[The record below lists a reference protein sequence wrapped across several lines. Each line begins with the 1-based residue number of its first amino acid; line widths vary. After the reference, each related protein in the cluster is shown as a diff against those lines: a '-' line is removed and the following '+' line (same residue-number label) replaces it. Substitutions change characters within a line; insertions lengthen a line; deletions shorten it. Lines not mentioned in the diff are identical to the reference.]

1 MSNKKKIAGIDRPYT
16 SIDLGK
22 IIAKYIE
29 EGNWENKAC
38 LDYYSTWD
46 INETEIV
53 SEAFD
58 SFSITTFGSSEGI
71 YTDFYIEYQ
80 GKEKIRLLT
89 AKTLGT
95 TKEYYVN
102 MHEMAADVDY
112 KFDEFIRKNL
122 DKFLWS
128 GYRLYYVG
136 KDGEEHDSNL
146 ICGSM
151 ERVAYNANEFLK
163 EYGATKVFY
172 VDNYTRKKHEYKF

>member
-1 MSNKKKIAGIDRPYT
+1 MNNKKKIAGIDRPYT

-22 IIAKYIE
+22 IIDRYIE

-58 SFSITTFGSSEGI
+58 SFSITTFGSNEGI

-80 GKEKIRLLT
+80 GKEKICLLT

-102 MHEMAADVDY
+102 MHEMAADVGY
-112 KFDEFIRKNL
+112 KFNEFVCKNL
-122 DKFLWS
+122 DNFLWS
-128 GYRLYYVG
+128 GYSVSFVD
-136 KDGEEHDSNL
+136 KDGTEHNWV
-146 ICGSM
+146 ICGNM
-151 ERVAYNANEFLK
+151 ERVAYNANELRK
-163 EYGATKVFY
+163 EHGATKVFY